1 MRPVRNPRIMIPAKF
16 GLAIGNSVPV
26 GHAVGHNRMS
36 GCTAF
41 RVSVAFRAQQVASRR
56 RSR

>member
-1 MRPVRNPRIMIPAKF
+1 MIPAKF